1 MPCNPSSPARR
12 GEGGVEILEKSLLA
26 GMGVQNFYFCGEGGI
41 ILLGVGAGN
50 FEVKIKIA

>member
-12 GEGGVEILEKSLLA
+12 GEGVKILEKSLLA

-41 ILLGVGAGN
+41 MLLGVGAGN